1 MVQELA
7 ERITSY
13 QGVIGI
19 HDLQVH
25 NYGPGRIF
33 ASVHAEVP
41 ANSDIIASHDIIDNI
56 EREVG
61 TQMNI
66 NLVIHM
72 DPVVVDDEPTNRL
85 REQVQQ
91 IVTDI
96 DPQLSMHDF
105 RAVFGPTHTNLVFD
119 IAVPPAFSL
128 SDSELE
134 QLIERRAKE
143 MGSYFCVIT
152 IDHNYAYLPHN

>member
-1 MVQELA
+1 MV
-7 ERITSY
+7 I
-13 QGVIGI
+13 
-19 HDLQVH
+19 
-25 NYGPGRIF
+25 
-33 ASVHAEVP
+33 
-41 ANSDIIASHDIIDNI
+41 
-56 EREVG
+56 
-61 TQMNI
+61 
-66 NLVIHM
+66 
-72 DPVVVDDEPTNRL
+72 DDEPTNRL

-119 IAVPPAFSL
+119 IAVPPSFSL

-143 MGSYFCVIT
+143 MGATSVSSPSTTITLIFRTIKRSMVAAFRAYFV
-152 IDHNYAYLPHN
+152 L